1 MSNGI
6 EISHKNCYD
15 PYGEFNTLWCK
26 ECVPRHIIEGW
37 TSENHDIDEF
47 IKDTIYNAKYDKNVD
62 NHPLFLEWVPFDRFE
77 NIKQIGEG
85 GFSKVYSATWI
96 DGKAKY
102 IKQDDGTWKKG
113 EPKPMTIALKKLND
127 SQNIS
132 AEYLKETKTLWN
144 IYFNDDESYLN
155 FYGITKDPETK
166 EFIMIVQLA
175 NQGSLR
181 QILSNNF
188 NNLLWKDKL
197 RILVDVTYDLK
208 RLHKLTEEL
217 EGLLLFWYYS
227 LDDSKYYQESGKFG
241 NKGKEVKALF
251 EEADKEIPNIS
262 TSYEKNPDAIYTS
275 RIFTFSN
282 LPNPINSSIITSYF
296 NEEGDNNGIP
306 N

>member
-37 TSENHDIDEF
+37 TSENHNIDEF

-166 EFIMIVQLA
+166 EFIMIRPTA
-175 NQGSLR
+175 
-181 QILSNNF
+181 
-188 NNLLWKDKL
+188 
-197 RILVDVTYDLK
+197 
-208 RLHKLTEEL
+208 EEL